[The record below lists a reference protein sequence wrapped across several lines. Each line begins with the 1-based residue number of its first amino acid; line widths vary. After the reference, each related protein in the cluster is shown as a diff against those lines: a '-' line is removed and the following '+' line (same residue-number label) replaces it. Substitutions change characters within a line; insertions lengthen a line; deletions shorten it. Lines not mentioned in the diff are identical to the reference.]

1 MWWQLILPLLNF
13 IFSSALSQDLAD
25 TKWLEEA
32 RSYSDI
38 SARASRYDWTGV
50 QDNPECPGNVI
61 TLNSGE
67 ATRIQSHKS
76 FGKESYPDDY
86 RVSQSNQF
94 SLNTNQ
100 LMVVY
105 LIV

>member
-1 MWWQLILPLLNF
+1 MWSLILLPC

-32 RSYSDI
+32 TSVSDI

-50 QDNPECPGNVI
+50 QDNPECPGNVM
-61 TLNSGE
+61 TLNAGE
-67 ATRIQSHKS
+67 GTRIQSHKS

-86 RVSQSNQF
+86 KVS
-94 SLNTNQ
+94 L
-100 LMVVY
+100 LCKK
-105 LIV
+105 

>member
-1 MWWQLILPLLNF
+1 MWLLILLPS

-32 RSYSDI
+32 TSVSDI
-38 SARASRYDWTGV
+38 TARASRYDWTGV
-50 QDNPECPGNVI
+50 QDNPECPGNVM

-86 RVSQSNQF
+86 KVKLF
-94 SLNTNQ
+94 F
-100 LMVVY
+100 V
-105 LIV
+105 

>member
-1 MWWQLILPLLNF
+1 MWLLILLPS

-32 RSYSDI
+32 TSVSDI
-38 SARASRYDWTGV
+38 TARASRYDWTGV
-50 QDNPECPGNVI
+50 QDNPECPGNVM

-86 RVSQSNQF
+86 KVK
-94 SLNTNQ
+94 
-100 LMVVY
+100 
-105 LIV
+105 

>member
-1 MWWQLILPLLNF
+1 MWLLILLPS

-32 RSYSDI
+32 TSVSDI
-38 SARASRYDWTGV
+38 TARASRYDWTGV
-50 QDNPECPGNVI
+50 QDNPECPGNVM

-86 RVSQSNQF
+86 KVKYF
-94 SLNTNQ
+94 FVGKKLFF
-100 LMVVY
+100 V
-105 LIV
+105 

>member
-1 MWWQLILPLLNF
+1 MWLLILLPS

-32 RSYSDI
+32 TSVSDI

-50 QDNPECPGNVI
+50 QDNPECPGNVM

-86 RVSQSNQF
+86 KVNLF
-94 SLNTNQ
+94 F
-100 LMVVY
+100 V
-105 LIV
+105 

>member
-1 MWWQLILPLLNF
+1 MWLLILLPS

-32 RSYSDI
+32 TSVSDI

-50 QDNPECPGNVI
+50 QDNPECPGNVM

-76 FGKESYPDDY
+76 FGKESYPEDY
-86 RVSQSNQF
+86 KVSLLCIAKHGRS
-94 SLNTNQ
+94 
-100 LMVVY
+100 
-105 LIV
+105 

>member
-1 MWWQLILPLLNF
+1 MWLLILLPS

-32 RSYSDI
+32 TSVSDI
-38 SARASRYDWTGV
+38 TARASRYDWTGV
-50 QDNPECPGNVI
+50 QDNPECPGNVM

-86 RVSQSNQF
+86 KVNLF
-94 SLNTNQ
+94 F
-100 LMVVY
+100 V
-105 LIV
+105 

>member
-1 MWWQLILPLLNF
+1 MWLLILLPS

-32 RSYSDI
+32 TSVSDI
-38 SARASRYDWTGV
+38 TARASRYDWTGV
-50 QDNPECPGNVI
+50 QDNPECPGNVM

-86 RVSQSNQF
+86 KV
-94 SLNTNQ
+94 
-100 LMVVY
+100 
-105 LIV
+105 